1 MKHYDAV
8 VIGAGNGGLT
18 AAATLQKNGCN
29 TLLVERHNVPG
40 GCGTSFVRGDFEFE
54 VALHQLSGVGTEDR
68 PFLMRK
74 MFKDLDVLD
83 KVELVQEEEL
93 YRLIVP
99 GKQDITLPA
108 SWSGIQK
115 VLKQNFPDDSDAIT
129 RFFDLGSKVAMEYYM
144 ALQQVRRSNDEKLLE
159 SQCKHFAAYGLRTT
173 DEVLNE
179 FFSNKELINTVTPYW
194 SYVGIPTNELVFAEF
209 IGMLFAY
216 CTFKPWHFK
225 GGSQSVSSAIIDSFV
240 EAGGCVN
247 FSCGAKKIHTA
258 DNKVHAIT
266 LEDGQTVSCN
276 YVVSNASPLITFN
289 ELLDLEKPPIQIQQD
304 FKSRRK
310 GVSAVCLYLG
320 LDCKPEDI
328 GITSA
333 ATFVIDGDNQDIDE
347 TELYKMTAPKWVMVT
362 CYNFIDEDLAPKGK
376 SVITLVALQYGEAW
390 QALSPEDYAEAK
402 YDYAQKLIDHV
413 EKAYPNLSQYIEVAE
428 VATPLT
434 MMRYLNSPDG
444 AIYGFKQHIQDSL
457 LLRDQLSGIEGL
469 YSAGSWTAQGGFQ
482 PTYMAG
488 ESTAKSILR
497 KIKKSQTEAQHA

>member
-29 TLLVERHNVPG
+29 TLLLERHNIPG

-54 VALHQLSGVGTEDR
+54 VALHQLSGLGTEDR
-68 PFLMRK
+68 PFIMRK
-74 MFKDLDVLD
+74 IFKDLDVLN
-83 KVELVQEEEL
+83 KVELVQESEL
-93 YRLIVP
+93 YRLVVP

-115 VLKQNFPDDSDAIT
+115 VLIENFPDESDAIK
-129 RFFDLGSKVAMEYYM
+129 RFFDLGSKVSMEYYM
-144 ALQQVRRSNDEKLLE
+144 ALPQVRRSGDEQLLK
-159 SQCKHFAAYGLRTT
+159 SQCKHFAEYGLRST
-173 DEVLNE
+173 DEVLAE
-179 FFSNKELINTVTPYW
+179 FFTNKDLINAITPYW
-194 SYVGIPTNELVFAEF
+194 SYTGIPTNELVFAEF

-225 GGSQSVSSAIIDSFV
+225 GGSQSVSSALIDSFTSS
-240 EAGGCVN
+240 GGTVK
-247 FSCGAKKIHTA
+247 FSCGAQKIHTS
-258 DNKVHAIT
+258 DNKVTSVT
-266 LEDGQTVSCN
+266 LESGETVSCD

-289 ELLDLEKPPIQIQQD
+289 ELLDQETPPAEVQQD

-320 LDCKPEDI
+320 LDCRPEDV
-328 GITSA
+328 GITTAS
-333 ATFVIDGDNQDIDE
+333 TFVIDGDNADIDE
-347 TELYKMTAPKWVMVT
+347 NKLYTRDAPEWAMVT
-362 CYNFIDEDLAPKGK
+362 CYNFIDEDLAPPGK
-376 SVITLVALQYGEAW
+376 SVVTLVALQYGEAW
-390 QALSPEDYAEAK
+390 QDIKPEDYADAK
-402 YDYAQKLIDHV
+402 YEFAQKLIKHI
-413 EKAYPNLSQYIEVAE
+413 EKAYPKISEFIEVAE

-457 LLRDQLSGIEGL
+457 LLRNQLSGISGL

-488 ESTAKSILR
+488 EATAKVILR
-497 KIKKSQTEAQHA
+497 KIKKAEKESAHA